1 MSWFGSVWEGQLL
14 GGSRLKAPQMQ
25 LKPCASI
32 SNECQVQHVV
42 WLGRVLVA
50 RGGGCP
56 VQDGPGGGG

>member
-1 MSWFGSVWEGQLL
+1 
-14 GGSRLKAPQMQ
+14 MQ

-32 SNECQVQHVV
+32 SNECQVQRVV

-56 VQDGPGGGG
+56 VQDGPEGGGGNIETTGIGGCCPFTLLQEQL